1 MSGLYL
7 YALYNGMVLGLAIF
21 LVSSGL
27 TLAFGIMKI
36 FNFAHGAFF
45 MIGAYIAYALTG
57 QEAGSLFI
65 FLGAALVAALVIGFV
80 GVVADFAV
88 FRRLAGV
95 LAEYTLM
102 AAFGI
107 LLLSNGVAKIAFGQ
121 AVHTVYPPPV
131 LGGFIDMGLPVSIY
145 GLFIIA
151 SGVIVFLALEI
162 GLNRLWFGKK
172 VLAVA
177 RDPWM
182 ANVMGLRV
190 QRLKL
195 YSVVLAFALAGLAG
209 GLLVANQALS
219 LDLGHSYLL
228 FAFCAVIVGGLGSI
242 RGAFFASIMFGLAE
256 SLNAVLLPA
265 LPGIA
270 TYLLLIILV
279 LIRPQGL
286 FPELSQ

>member
-1 MSGLYL
+1 MMSLYL
-7 YALYNGMVLGLAIF
+7 YAVYNGLVLGLAIF

-45 MIGAYIAYALTG
+45 MVGAYTAYALTG
-57 QEAGSLFI
+57 QEASSLFV
-65 FLGAALVAALVIGFV
+65 FLGAALVAALLIGFV
-80 GVVADFAV
+80 GVIADFAV

-95 LAEYTLM
+95 PAEYTLM

-107 LLLSNGVAKIAFGQ
+107 LLLSNGVSKIAFGQ
-121 AVHTVYPPPV
+121 AVHTVYPPEALSAFLDV
-131 LGGFIDMGLPVSIY
+131 GIPVSVY
-145 GLFIIA
+145 GLFIIGA
-151 SGVIVFLALEI
+151 GIMVFLALEV
-162 GLNRLWFGKK
+162 GLNRLWFGKL

-182 ANVMGLRV
+182 ANVAGLRV
-190 QRLKL
+190 QHLKL
-195 YSVVLAFALAGLAG
+195 FSVVLAFALAGLAG

-228 FAFCAVIVGGLGSI
+228 YAFCVVIVGGLGSI
-242 RGAFFASIMFGLAE
+242 RGAFVASILFGLAE
-256 SLNAVLLPA
+256 SLNAVVLPS

-270 TYLLLIILV
+270 TYSLLIILV

-286 FPELSQ
+286 YPELSQ